1 MKLLEMF
8 TLRVTHSYYRGDER
22 CLDFHIVPTPETQ
35 QWLKNHRCVL
45 KSFPDTI
52 KVLVP
57 VVVNKEKKDE
67 PLIAFSAET
76 ILTFQLRLRN
86 QKFHLFTDLSD
97 IQEQDAPLYTN
108 KGSASSTLAL
118 SSRSASQT
126 EKFVLSQRGTTERF
140 ILSGHPFLTGR
151 PIAKPK
157 IEGNNSVSYKDY
169 DESTRILTVESS
181 KSLKDTAFRLT
192 YPVKP
197 ELERGVFADV
207 EIYVKELGSP
217 SECLIRFEAK
227 KVKWRYYVVTDKKDI
242 KITSTEQAIQFIRDP
257 DSSDNIAS
265 LLASQYASSKSG
277 MTYLRFTSE
286 KPIAC
291 QQQGRDSIALVV
303 DGHKEPMPNPSL
315 QNYANVTAGEEEC
328 LFHVIKYFE

>member
-22 CLDFHIVPTPETQ
+22 CPDFHIVPTPETQ

-45 KSFPDTI
+45 KSFPDAI

-67 PLIAFSAET
+67 PMIAFSVET
-76 ILTFQLRLRN
+76 ILTFRLRLHN
-86 QKFHLFTDLSD
+86 QEFSLFTDLSD
-97 IQEQDAPLYTN
+97 IHEQDAPLYTN
-108 KGSASSTLAL
+108 KGNGSSTLTLA
-118 SSRSASQT
+118 SRTAYQT

-151 PIAKPK
+151 PVASPK
-157 IEGNNSVSYKDY
+157 IEGNSSVSYRDY
-169 DESTRILTVESS
+169 DESTRSLTVESS
-181 KSLKDTAFRLT
+181 KSLKNTAFRLT
-192 YPVKP
+192 YPVRP

-207 EIYVKELGSP
+207 DIYIKELGSP
-217 SECLIRFEAK
+217 SEFLIRFEAK
-227 KVKWRYYVVTDKKDI
+227 KVKWRYYVVTDKKDV
-242 KITSTEQAIQFIRDP
+242 KITSTEQAIQFLRDP
-257 DSSDNIAS
+257 DSSDAIAS
-265 LLASQYASSKSG
+265 LLARQYASRKSG
-277 MTYLRFTSE
+277 LTYLRFTSE

-303 DGHKEPMPNPSL
+303 DGHKEPISNPSL
-315 QNYANVTAGEEEC
+315 QKYAAVTAGEEEC

>member
-1 MKLLEMF
+1 MKLLELF
-8 TLRVTHSYYRGDER
+8 TVRVTHSYYGVNDR
-22 CLDFHIVPTPETQ
+22 CPDFHIVPTPETQ

-45 KSFPDTI
+45 KSFPDAI
-52 KVLVP
+52 KILIP

-76 ILTFQLRLRN
+76 ILSFQLRLHN
-86 QKFHLFTDLSD
+86 QTFHLFTDLSD
-97 IQEQDAPLYTN
+97 IHEQDAPLYTN
-108 KGSASSTLAL
+108 KGSGSFTLVLA
-118 SSRSASQT
+118 SRSTSQT
-126 EKFVLSQRGTTERF
+126 EKFVVSQRGTTERF
-140 ILSGHPFLTGR
+140 VLSGYPYLSGR
-151 PIAKPK
+151 PIPKPK
-157 IEGNNSVSYKDY
+157 IEGNGSVSYKDY
-169 DESTRILTVESS
+169 DESTRVLTVESS

-207 EIYVKELGSP
+207 DIYVKEFGFP
-217 SECLIRFEAK
+217 SEFLIRFEAR
-227 KVKWRYYVVTDKKDI
+227 KVKWRYYVVTDKKDV
-242 KITSTEQAIQFIRDP
+242 KITSTEQALQFTRDP
-257 DSSDNIAS
+257 DSSDDIAS
-265 LLASQYASSKSG
+265 LLARQYAFSKSG
-277 MTYLRFTSE
+277 MTYLCFTSE

-315 QNYANVTAGEEEC
+315 QKYAKVKAGEEEC